1 MKLYVK
7 SLLLLLLLGTAVS
20 CNDSFL
26 DQTQTSDLN
35 RETVFADSTYTANF
49 LTGIYTDIGFDINF
63 NRWTYLWLMAV
74 VYKVLAMKLNFILR
88 LPLDKYDVCYWY
100 GESCNCEW

>member
-1 MKLYVK
+1 MKLYMK
-7 SLLLLLLLGTAVS
+7 SLMLLLFLGTVAS

-49 LTGIYTDIGFDINF
+49 LTGIIPISGLISTTTDGHTF
-63 NRWTYLWLMAV
+63 WLMV
-74 VYKVLAMKLNFILR
+74 VGCKALVTKLNFILR
-88 LPLDKYDVCYWY
+88 QPS
-100 GESCNCEW
+100 GQT

>member
-1 MKLYVK
+1 MKLYMK
-7 SLLLLLLLGTAVS
+7 SLTLLLFLGTVAS

-49 LTGIYTDIGFDINF
+49 LTGIYTDIGFDINY
-63 NRWTYLWLMAV
+63 NRWTYL
-74 VYKVLAMKLNFILR
+74 LANGVGCKALVTKLNFILR
-88 LPLDKYDVCYWY
+88 QPS
-100 GESCNCEW
+100 GQT

>member
-1 MKLYVK
+1 MKLHMK
-7 SLLLLLLLGTAVS
+7 SLMLLLFLGTVAS

-49 LTGIYTDIGFDINF
+49 LTGIYTDIGFDGHTF
-63 NRWTYLWLMAV
+63 WLMV
-74 VYKVLAMKLNFILR
+74 VGCKALVTKLNFILR
-88 LPLDKYDVCYWY
+88 QPS
-100 GESCNCEW
+100 GQT

>member
-35 RETVFADSTYTANF
+35 RETVFADSTYTAN
-49 LTGIYTDIGFDINF
+49 
-63 NRWTYLWLMAV
+63 
-74 VYKVLAMKLNFILR
+74 
-88 LPLDKYDVCYWY
+88 
-100 GESCNCEW
+100 